1 MNIIK
6 AEQIK
11 IGTQLAEADGFL
23 WDVVEIIK
31 ETPKT
36 ITVRLCSDFSSFQ
49 QHWTVKPEYII
60 KTVKEVQN
68 TEGKAMTIKL
78 QGIYN
83 QQAAK
88 AVKELKT
95 GDVIVWNYGYTST
108 VVDLIPSKTGKTI
121 TCMLKSNQD
130 GVIHE
135 RKMGAE
141 RLVAIA

>member
-1 MNIIK
+1 
-6 AEQIK
+6 
-11 IGTQLAEADGFL
+11 
-23 WDVVEIIK
+23 
-31 ETPKT
+31 
-36 ITVRLCSDFSSFQ
+36 
-49 QHWTVKPEYII
+49 
-60 KTVKEVQN
+60 
-68 TEGKAMTIKL
+68 MTIKL

-95 GDVIVWNYGYTST
+95 VDVIVWNYGYTST

-130 GVIHE
+130 GVIRE

>member
-1 MNIIK
+1 MLLYFRK
-6 AEQIK
+6 
-11 IGTQLAEADGFL
+11 
-23 WDVVEIIK
+23 
-31 ETPKT
+31 
-36 ITVRLCSDFSSFQ
+36 
-49 QHWTVKPEYII
+49 YII

-78 QGIYN
+78 QGICN

-108 VVDLIPSKTGKTI
+108 VADLIPSKTGKTI

-130 GVIHE
+130 GVIRE